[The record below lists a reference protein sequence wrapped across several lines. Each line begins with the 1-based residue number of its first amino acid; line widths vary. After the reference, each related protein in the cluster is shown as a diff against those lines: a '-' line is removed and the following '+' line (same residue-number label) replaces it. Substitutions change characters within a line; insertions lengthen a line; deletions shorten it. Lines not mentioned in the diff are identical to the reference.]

1 MTIAEDINNIIS
13 ESEKLKQEAYRL
25 QKLAETYPD
34 IKKYVGRWNKIV
46 YCNKTVNNKVNKF
59 DRRYNCGCCG
69 DSPLEIWPYIE
80 TEFGKVYSDPPE
92 FRVGNKSYSIDA
104 EASPGWDGKMREAG
118 ISESV
123 ISQVQSYFYEIIKK
137 RITEL
142 EEEAAELR

>member
-46 YCNKTVNNKVNKF
+46 YCTKTVNNKVNKF

-80 TEFGKVYSDPPE
+80 TEFGKVYSDPSKFLVGEKHWLAGALPKKGWKKELLWNNIPE
-92 FRVGNKSYSIDA
+92 LIIEEIQYSFDEDKKERIKIA
-104 EASPGWDGKMREAG
+104 EDSN
-118 ISESV
+118 
-123 ISQVQSYFYEIIKK
+123 
-137 RITEL
+137 
-142 EEEAAELR
+142 EE